1 MTTFRYQV
9 TVETPA
15 PGSYQDGVWGEGVPV
30 VSTVMGTVQP
40 VRNSDLEKLPTGRQ
54 WSDVVRL
61 YTSTEIQSLG
71 TSTNP
76 ACIVWQGH
84 RYEIIA
90 HEAWQSGIISHHK
103 YYCARQQS
111 NQTPGPIV

>member
-9 TVETPA
+9 TVETPG
-15 PGSYQDGVWGEGVPV
+15 PGSYQDGVWVDGVPV
-30 VSTVMGTVQP
+30 VTTVMGTVQP
-40 VRNSDLEKLPTGRQ
+40 VRNDDLDKLPTGRQ
-54 WSDVVRL
+54 WGDVVRL
-61 YTSTEIQSLG
+61 YTDSAIPVLSENRNPST
-71 TSTNP
+71 
-76 ACIVWQGH
+76 IVWQGH

-111 NQTPGPIV
+111 NQTSGPIV